1 MKKVVFILCLAL
13 SLMSCSSSN
22 FEAKVNGTNVLGDVK
37 STWLKKTEYLSG
49 GSNKTAM
56 NIFVIR
62 NFEYD
67 ANTKG
72 SALFDNEKLAE
83 KGQTRVQFTV
93 YDEPGS
99 DKKTPLK
106 VGTYPSGT
114 ANNKTLGVCGII
126 QQGDGKD
133 EMNITWFGQSTD
145 KGEVKITSVTDD
157 EVSGEVECTGKS
169 NNKDIYVKGKFTAK
183 IYKEKS

>member
-1 MKKVVFILCLAL
+1 MKKLVFIFCIAL
-13 SLMSCSSSN
+13 FLTSCSSGG
-22 FEAKVNGTNVLGDVK
+22 FEAKVNGTNVLGEVK
-37 STWLKKTEYLSG
+37 SAWLKKTEYSSG
-49 GSNKTAM
+49 NGKTTAM
-56 NIFVIR
+56 NVFVIR

-67 ANTKG
+67 ANAKG

-114 ANNKTLGVCGII
+114 ANNKSLGVCGIF
-126 QQGDGKD
+126 QQAEGKD
-133 EMNITWFGQSTD
+133 ESTITWFGQPTD

-157 EVSGEVECTGKS
+157 EISGEVECTGKS
-169 NNKDIYVKGKFTAK
+169 NDKEIYVKGKFTAK